1 VPHRHWKLL
10 ESRIVSDHRILRVTE
25 DVYELSPEG
34 LRREFVVID
43 APDWVNVV
51 ALTAQREMVLVR
63 QYRHGVRDVTL
74 ELPGGMIDPG
84 ETPEAAGLREL
95 REETGYGAR
104 TARTLNYVWPNPAI
118 QNNRCFTVLAEDAR
132 LCGQSQPDAFEKLE
146 VVLCPLDEIPAL
158 VRDGSIRHAL
168 VVSALAHFG
177 IAAG

>member
-1 VPHRHWKLL
+1 MPQRHWKLL
-10 ESRIVSDHRILRVTE
+10 ESRQVSDHRILRVTE

-34 LRREFVVID
+34 LRRSFVVID

-51 ALTAQREMVLVR
+51 ALTPQREMVFVR

-95 REETGYGAR
+95 REETGYTADA
-104 TARTLNYVWPNPAI
+104 ARTLNFVWPNPAI
-118 QNNRCFTVLAEDAR
+118 QNNRCYTVLAEEAR
-132 LCGQSQPDAFEKLE
+132 LCGPPDRDVFEKME
-146 VVLCPLDEIPAL
+146 VVLCPLDDVPGL